1 MEITMVAH
9 VNCGDASYWNTSG
22 IKVTNVVTCEA
33 CVLKQKKRRMTME
46 IIIDCD
52 NKGLA
57 SYSYVLSKQT
67 GIARDN
73 FKESTD
79 DVDTSVD
86 ATRDRQ
92 GVDTTS

>member
-1 MEITMVAH
+1 VKP
-9 VNCGDASYWNTSG
+9 VLYNT
-22 IKVTNVVTCEA
+22 K
-33 CVLKQKKRRMTME
+33 KKRRMTME

-57 SYSYVLSKQT
+57 KAIADKLSEET
-67 GIARDN
+67 GVARDK

-86 ATRDRQ
+86 ATRDQ
-92 GVDTTS
+92 SGS

>member
-1 MEITMVAH
+1 
-9 VNCGDASYWNTSG
+9 
-22 IKVTNVVTCEA
+22 
-33 CVLKQKKRRMTME
+33 ME

-57 SYSYVLSKQT
+57 KAMADALSKPT
-67 GIARDN
+67 GIARDK

-86 ATRDRQ
+86 ATRDKS
-92 GVDTTS
+92 GS